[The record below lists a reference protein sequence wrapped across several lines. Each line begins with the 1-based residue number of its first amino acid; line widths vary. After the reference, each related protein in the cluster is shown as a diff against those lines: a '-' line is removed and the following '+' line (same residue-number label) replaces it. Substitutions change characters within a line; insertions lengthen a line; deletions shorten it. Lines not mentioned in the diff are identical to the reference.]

1 MHWVQELW
9 ANADKPTGQTAPQ
22 HSQIGNGLGAEKAD
36 DARTPYQ
43 RDSYSPMPDFQQ
55 FANLQND
62 SQLDQHTSHGFQAL
76 NRNQAPIVASNGNLP
91 GLSQG
96 YGMRYNLPGM
106 NSGVNQLGTSGGI
119 NQAQLGGQNQSFQ
132 TSSGLQAAQAYLQ
145 VTLLISIALEP

>member
-1 MHWVQELW
+1 MVYWLQELW

-22 HSQIGNGLGAEKAD
+22 HSQIANGLGAEKAD

-55 FANLQND
+55 FPNLQND
-62 SQLDQHTSHGFQAL
+62 SQLGQHTSHGFQAL
-76 NRNQAPIVASNGNLP
+76 NRNQAPIVASNGNLS

-106 NSGVNQLGTSGGI
+106 NSGVNQLGTS
-119 NQAQLGGQNQSFQ
+119 GQNQSFQ